1 MGGSDETTATG
12 KMIRFAHL
20 RWLVRIIRHPSAI
33 LLLVQ
38 LIGLL
43 LYPFIEHTR
52 PARALFGAFG
62 VLVLGLAISM
72 VRRTRGRAWISACI
86 ALPAVLFNVLDLT
99 MDMPELRPWWAA
111 LEAMFYFY
119 AAGCLISYMLA
130 DRRAT
135 TDELFAAGATFTLLG
150 SHSDHRACPCGGQP
164 GDVRGGDVRRAGG
177 VAADR
182 VDPAA
187 SRRITGQDLR
197 AAQVLFDTGKLRR
210 RSCWQRA
217 IRGGA
222 KTTGQL
228 WLRSGL
234 SVSRSCSIS
243 SWAIASRSATESAL
257 PSAEAAGAAGAWHS
271 VIASITRGGSSQCCA
286 TCSESRAASLAQLAR
301 KPGDGGTVSP
311 AGFSRS
317 SRRITAPSPVW
328 ETIPA
333 R

>member
-1 MGGSDETTATG
+1 MPGGFLHCNDRREDGHMGGSDETTATG
-12 KMIRFAHL
+12 KMLRFAHL

-99 MDMPELRPWWAA
+99 MDMPALRPWWAA

-135 TDELFAAGATFTLLG
+135 TDELFAAGATFTLLVW
-150 SHSDHRACPCGGQP
+150 AFTYVFVLCQTLQP
-164 GDVRGGDVRRAGG
+164 GCFSAAVNPQGVRSWTELLFLSFALLSSTGIGDVIPITVHARAVASLEMFVG
-177 VAADR
+177 VMYVAL
-182 VDPAA
+182 VV
-187 SRRITGQDLR
+187 SRLIGLTL
-197 AAQVLFDTGKLRR
+197 LRR
-210 RSCWQRA
+210 
-217 IRGGA
+217 G
-222 KTTGQL
+222 
-228 WLRSGL
+228 
-234 SVSRSCSIS
+234 
-243 SWAIASRSATESAL
+243 E
-257 PSAEAAGAAGAWHS
+257 
-271 VIASITRGGSSQCCA
+271 
-286 TCSESRAASLAQLAR
+286 
-301 KPGDGGTVSP
+301 
-311 AGFSRS
+311 
-317 SRRITAPSPVW
+317 
-328 ETIPA
+328 
-333 R
+333 